1 MKTLPTTFLN
11 VTPSLFSTKKTPGN
25 RSGVVLRAVFGSI
38 AFLSIFGNLF
48 FCVVLLRKRCL
59 LKKAYKI
66 LLIVLAMTDM
76 VTGTNFG
83 K

>member
-1 MKTLPTTFLN
+1 MKTLPTTFIN
-11 VTPSLFSTKKTPGN
+11 VTPSLFLTPGSC
-25 RSGVVLRAVFGSI
+25 SGVFLQAVFGLI

-59 LKKAYKI
+59 LKKAYNI

-76 VTGTNFG
+76 VKGTNFG